1 MSLVDPV
8 KYIIKD
14 LSLDADISA
23 IVNQTTDS
31 SIEGSTSGRLDIP
44 RVFLETLKMWDK
56 SDNNCF
62 GITIAKQRFGSGKNP
77 MDQTVEFAMEIICW
91 V

>member
-14 LSLDADISA
+14 LSLDTDISA

-31 SIEGSTSGRLDIP
+31 SIEGTTSGRLDKP
-44 RVFLETLKMWDK
+44 RVFLAVSYTHLRAHET
-56 SDNNCF
+56 
-62 GITIAKQRFGSGKNP
+62 
-77 MDQTVEFAMEIICW
+77 
-91 V
+91 